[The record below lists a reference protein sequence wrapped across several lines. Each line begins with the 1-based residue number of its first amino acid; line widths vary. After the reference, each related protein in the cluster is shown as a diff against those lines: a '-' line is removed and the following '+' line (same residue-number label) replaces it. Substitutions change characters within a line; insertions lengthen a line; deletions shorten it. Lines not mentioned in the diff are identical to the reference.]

1 MTKKYITVLAVI
13 EVCEPVHGRS
23 EEQLLEDAGVLFGN
37 GWPVVSDDSRTASTL
52 IAKLHF
58 ASVVHGVS
66 DAAVKQGCEVED

>member
-13 EVCEPVHGRS
+13 EVCEPVHCRS

-37 GWPVVSDDSRTASTL
+37 GWPVVADESMTSSL